1 MDWNWF
7 LFSFEGRIN
16 PAKIWFAAFIWFAT
30 VFSFMTIFMIF
41 LFAIGGM
48 LRASGY
54 DVHMESSKTMHP
66 AFYLLGLPLLVTFVW
81 LFAATA
87 IKRLHDRDKSGWWF
101 AAFFIAPG
109 LLDKLSDWLDNP
121 ILTLP
126 VSALS
131 LGLSVWCFVEL
142 FCLRGTNG
150 PNRFGPDPLVPADPV
165 DARPPWDQGSELEF
179 VPHKAGPP
187 AGVHVMREPD

>member
-7 LFSFEGRIN
+7 LFSFAGRIN

-48 LRASGY
+48 LRASGC

-87 IKRLHDRDKSGWWF
+87 IKRLHDRDKSGWWLLAF
-101 AAFFIAPG
+101 YAFPAASSYVDDVEGTG
-109 LLDKLSDWLDNP
+109 LPYLF
-121 ILTLP
+121 
-126 VSALS
+126 S
-131 LGLSVWCFVEL
+131 LVRIVFSLWGFVEL
-142 FCLRGTNG
+142 GCLRGTPG
-150 PNRFGPDPLVPADPV
+150 PNRFGPNPL
-165 DARPPWDQGSELEF
+165 
-179 VPHKAGPP
+179 AG
-187 AGVHVMREPD
+187 